1 MSEIKFSNLIFEE
14 QKEVLAQ
21 NFTAPKFDLNNP
33 KPVSNTQPNITLNLP
48 RTNLFENK
56 NKEYYISKINTPG
69 VNLDLLKQE
78 ILTQPLLDYVKTNL
92 LDMIEKRKEF
102 PDKIAEYKDKFFEL
116 DPKTKAGF
124 GVSGSGTSS
133 PSQNQT
139 LIIDTDSATDVDPAT
154 LSKLKLESIY
164 SGSIEKDPSI
174 KTRGMKP
181 SLESIGSEQ
190 TQELAS
196 LEASYKETLKKINIL
211 DKVYAELVR
220 NPTNLNLGA
229 IINAHSSSKFVKL
242 AEKDIKE
249 ADERLEDYYN
259 NEMDYAPY
267 GTALEHPEETKNIP
281 TKDIKVHSQLNNEN
295 PKFRKIN

>member
-21 NFTAPKFDLNNP
+21 NFTAPRFDLNNP

-48 RTNLFENK
+48 RTNLLENK

-139 LIIDTDSATDVDPAT
+139 LIIDSDSATDVDPAT

-249 ADERLEDYYN
+249 ADERIEDYYN

-281 TKDIKVHSQLNNEN
+281 TKDIKVHSQSNNEN

>member
-48 RTNLFENK
+48 RTNLLENK

-139 LIIDTDSATDVDPAT
+139 LIIDSDSATDVDPAT

-249 ADERLEDYYN
+249 ADERIEDYYN

-281 TKDIKVHSQLNNEN
+281 TKDIKVHSQSNNEN